1 MNPNDFDAADDEE
14 FALGVR
20 DGIRMGGVLIL
31 IALLFAIFFAL
42 TGCGTVKPPAPPPV
56 VDPTGATCTS
66 ACANMVHLGCPDAGP
81 RCVPACE
88 NVQASGVFAYD
99 VGCLAR
105 ARDCAAVSA
114 CFP

>member
-1 MNPNDFDAADDEE
+1 MNQDEFDETDQDL
-14 FALGVR
+14 ALGVR

-42 TGCGTVKPPAPPPV
+42 AGCGTVKPPAPPPV
-56 VDPTGATCTS
+56 VDPTGATCET
-66 ACANMVHLGCPDAGP
+66 ACARIAALGCADNAT

-105 ARDCAAVSA
+105 AVDCAAVSA